1 MRRLEP
7 LSPRGT
13 VMQRAYLLL
22 EPQHPY
28 ARALAKAAYER
39 YGLRPL
45 CVWRDRHHA
54 FEGAPGLPRHV
65 APHAHYFLDALGA
78 DRLAQACAKS
88 FDVVGI
94 MPPTEDSL
102 DLAANLL
109 DHLPIQ
115 WNNLAVLRRFTD
127 KAAMNTFL
135 RLCHPHL
142 AVPSSRYVRG
152 VTDVLQS
159 AVPSRF
165 VIKPSRGSA
174 HRAIGFFTAKDHR
187 DKLERYFA
195 ASSQEAFVVE
205 EQLEGTEYAVQ
216 GQIDAGGRVLVLS
229 VVRYEGA
236 LANGRPNVQH
246 RAWHVP
252 QTDPAYGIVAD
263 YAAAVMTASGL
274 ARCPFHLEVM
284 LTARGPRLIE
294 TAARFPQQGR
304 AFATNA
310 VHGGAFD
317 AVAMAAHYY
326 LFDTPYDGAAPNW
339 GHYNRIHHVTLDGI
353 STRTERIFTVHGAE
367 AVEEMREFAGWVVR
381 PCVGGVMHRT
391 VDLLSASFVVNLASY
406 EGEEALLAASER
418 VKSVMR
424 INAAVSW
431 PTRLRVAA
439 EAGLLRLMWRGRAFL
454 AVTLRQAA

>member
-1 MRRLEP
+1 
-7 LSPRGT
+7 
-13 VMQRAYLLL
+13 MQRAYVLL

-28 ARALAKAAYER
+28 ARALAKVAYDR
-39 YGLRPL
+39 YGLRPI

-54 FEGAPGLPRHV
+54 FEGASALPRYV
-65 APHAHYFLDALGA
+65 VPHAHYFLDLLGTE
-78 DRLAQACAKS
+78 RLGQACAKA
-88 FDVVGI
+88 FDVVGV
-94 MPPTEDSL
+94 MPPTEESL
-102 DLAANLL
+102 DLAADLL
-109 DHLPIQ
+109 EHLPVQ
-115 WNNLAVLRRFTD
+115 WNNLGVLRRFTD
-127 KAAMNTFL
+127 KAAMNTFF
-135 RLCHPHL
+135 RLCHPQL
-142 AVPSSRYVRG
+142 AVPSARYVRG
-152 VTDVLQS
+152 VTDVLQG
-159 AVPSRF
+159 ALPPRF

-174 HRAIGFFTAKDHR
+174 HQAIGFFTAKDCR

-195 ASSQEAFVVE
+195 GTAHETFVVE

-216 GQIDAGGRVLVLS
+216 GQVDAAGRVLVLS
-229 VVRYEGA
+229 VVRYEAA

-246 RAWHVP
+246 RTWHVP
-252 QTDPAYGIVAD
+252 QTDPAFGAVAD

-284 LTARGPRLIE
+284 LTSRGPRLIE
-294 TAARFPQQGR
+294 TAARFPHQGR
-304 AFATNA
+304 AFATNT

-317 AVAMAAHYY
+317 TVAMAAHYY

-353 STRTERIFTVHGAE
+353 ATRTERVFTVHGAE

-381 PCVGGVMHRT
+381 PCVGEVVRRT

-406 EGEEALLAASER
+406 EGDDALLAASER
-418 VKSVMR
+418 VKSVVR

-431 PTRLRVAA
+431 STRLRVAA
-439 EAGLLRLMWRGRAFL
+439 EAGLQRLMWRGRAFL